1 MFKDSAS
8 RRLVQGPR
16 LLGLRLPGFVAQSFV
31 LGGSKCKDHLLERLR
46 REY

>member
-16 LLGLRLPGFVAQSFV
+16 LLGLRLPGFAFC
-31 LGGSKCKDHLLERLR
+31 GSVFCVRGLEMQRSSS
-46 REY
+46 